1 MASQLLLEKALLS
14 RQGKTDNQHIFRWH
28 PWLLASLLLLLG
40 FAVVVYSATD
50 GQVDRVSYW
59 QWQQPL
65 FIALNQGLQQ
75 LLPALVWENL
85 TEAGDALILLPLLA
99 LISLHQRQ
107 VWLALIATVP
117 FAGGASV
124 ILKKLVAMP
133 RPGAV
138 MEPEGWT
145 AIGSILTGHNS
156 LPSGHALCAFAAV
169 SAFLLARYPQGKWQA
184 TVIGIAAASLIALS
198 RVAVAAHWPLD
209 IVAGAGLGILAGLCS
224 AFLVQRCAWQPP
236 VDTKGRLMAMLVLQ
250 SFAAALVGQI
260 VETQN
265 PVLVLWLALFACLLC
280 CVHLLLEGMLSI
292 KITVLRHRSL

>member
-1 MASQLLLEKALLS
+1 MTSQLVLEKAVLQGQGNSFEQGSLAWRPWLFAALL
-14 RQGKTDNQHIFRWH
+14 
-28 PWLLASLLLLLG
+28 LLAS
-40 FAVVVYSATD
+40 FAFVVLFFTA
-50 GQVDRVSYW
+50 GAVDRLSYW

-65 FIALNQGLQQ
+65 FIELNQGLQQ

-107 VWLALIATVP
+107 VWLALMATVP

-169 SAFLLARYPQGKWQA
+169 SAFLLARYPQGRWQA
-184 TVIGIAAASLIALS
+184 TVIGIAVASLIALS

-209 IVAGAGLGILAGLCS
+209 IVAGAGLGILAGLCG
-224 AFLVQRCAWQPP
+224 ACLVQRCAWQPP
-236 VDTKGRLMAMLVLQ
+236 VDAKGRLMAMLVLLA
-250 SFAAALVGQI
+250 FAAALVGQI

-265 PVLVLWLALFACLLC
+265 PVLVLWLAMLACLLC
-280 CVHLLLEGMLSI
+280 CLHLLLEGMLSI